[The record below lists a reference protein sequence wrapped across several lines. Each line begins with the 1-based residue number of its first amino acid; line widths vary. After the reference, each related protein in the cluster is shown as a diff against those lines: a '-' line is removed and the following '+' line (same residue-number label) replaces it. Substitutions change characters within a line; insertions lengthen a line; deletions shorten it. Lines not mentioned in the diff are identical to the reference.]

1 MGKKKANRIEP
12 VIPTNLKANITS
24 KMRQENE
31 TPETFENVVVP
42 APPPAPASIK
52 KAVATKQRKEDVV
65 ITAAE
70 DVRTY
75 EADVIH
81 TYSQSSGSIS
91 YDSRNSLREPELDDA
106 REIKHRTEQ
115 RLSAIMECVSRTA
128 LPPKIN
134 ALNDVE
140 MSRMIAGK
148 ILPVE
153 SKEMV
158 PPPSIYGQHE
168 TQLTKTLIKDMV
180 NQYFENTRDD
190 IDLMLQISR
199 QGAYPRVHM
208 ELRPSS
214 TLDVGPPSN
223 HATQAEVTLNLDSS
237 VPIRV
242 SMVECGKR

>member
-42 APPPAPASIK
+42 
-52 KAVATKQRKEDVV
+52 
-65 ITAAE
+65 
-70 DVRTY
+70 
-75 EADVIH
+75 
-81 TYSQSSGSIS
+81 
-91 YDSRNSLREPELDDA
+91 
-106 REIKHRTEQ
+106 EIKHRTEQ

-223 HATQAEVTLNLDSS
+223 HATQAENMSNGTHTDTTTANEPINGYFEMAYSYLTALRKVREFVLS
-237 VPIRV
+237 VEQ
-242 SMVECGKR
+242 S